1 MEREDKKN
9 MMPEEEYLKQMNSL
23 PKVKA
28 PEDFLKKVHER
39 IERRSAFEKIMRTLF
54 VPVKIKVP
62 LEVAAMAAAVI
73 LIVSTIG
80 IKKPAEQ
87 LAYAP
92 KPDHAPKSEM
102 AFNGFANQPVA
113 DKKLAEAEGG
123 RGDAENV
130 YANKERISASLE
142 FSDKIAAQAP
152 AAESKPVELA
162 LLVGA
167 VKGNVFTERG
177 REEKASEERVYEE
190 RALEKGKSV
199 PQAEMA
205 QARRPYL
212 TEALSK
218 VKNQVELA
226 QGKVTNVEMNKDTG
240 MPQYIDAEIPAAGYP
255 AFIGKLAGI
264 GVLQE
269 PILKEAPQGLETVRV
284 RIKLAVK

>member
-1 MEREDKKN
+1 MEREDKKG

-39 IERRSAFEKIMRTLF
+39 IERRSAFETIMRALF

-62 LEVAAMAAAVI
+62 LEVAAMAAAI
-73 LIVSTIG
+73 MLIVATSG

-92 KPDHAPKSEM
+92 RAETAGPALMKNE
-102 AFNGFANQPVA
+102 PVA
-113 DKKLAEAEGG
+113 ENKIVMAEAGSSAA
-123 RGDAENV
+123 DAV
-130 YANKERISASLE
+130 YINKGYVSAGLDVK
-142 FSDKIAAQAP
+142 DKVVAQAP
-152 AAESKPVELA
+152 AAENKPVELT
-162 LLVGA
+162 LLVRAEGSVSLDRIEA
-167 VKGNVFTERG
+167 DVLRG
-177 REEKASEERVYEE
+177 SAAKEKALAPQSEMI
-190 RALEKGKSV
+190 
-199 PQAEMA
+199 P
-205 QARRPYL
+205 ARRPYL

-240 MPQYIDAEIPAAGYP
+240 TPQYVDAEIPAADYP
-255 AFIGKLAGI
+255 KFVEKLASV

-269 PILKEAPQGLETVRV
+269 PILKETPRGQGIIRVRV
-284 RIKLAVK
+284 KLLTK

>member
-9 MMPEEEYLKQMNSL
+9 MMPEEEYLKQMSAL

-39 IERRSAFEKIMRTLF
+39 IERRSAFEKIMRALF

-80 IKKPAEQ
+80 IKKPSEQ

-92 KPDHAPKSEM
+92 KPDHAAKSEF
-102 AFNGFANQPVA
+102 AFNGFVNKPAA
-113 DKKLAEAEGG
+113 DKKIVVAEAD
-123 RGDAENV
+123 RRDAEAGRHDNEEV
-130 YANKERISASLE
+130 YANVSASLDLG
-142 FSDKIAAQAP
+142 DKLAAQAP
-152 AAESKPVELA
+152 AAESKPVEIA
-162 LLVGA
+162 LLVNA
-167 VKGNVFTERG
+167 AKGNVFEERG
-177 REEKASEERVYEE
+177 LEEKAYEE
-190 RALEKGKSV
+190 KALEKEKSAPRTETALV
-199 PQAEMA
+199 
-205 QARRPYL
+205 RRPYL

-269 PILKEAPQGLETVRV
+269 PILKDAPAGLETIRV